1 MPNSESI
8 KQIFEQQKSGLLDG
22 LQKSGHP
29 VAVLFG
35 GQAACGKS
43 ALISKANELYPNT
56 SFLNIDGDQ
65 YRIFHP
71 DYKCLTH
78 DYYSFSE
85 QTQICSSIFTQGL
98 IQAAINNHYSTTIEG
113 TLRTLETPLRTATEL
128 RKNGFKVCIM
138 AIAAPYELTELGAL
152 IRYAQ
157 EIRRKGVGRLV
168 DFKSARL
175 AYDNMPSTVDVLYS
189 RQAVD
194 EIYIYSRFAN
204 TLEMNYVL
212 NNRNW
217 NIKDIPSN
225 IIETS
230 RQRQRQDQVEIGRII
245 SLSEQLR
252 GYIPAEVKSLFE
264 EKLQAV
270 QSLIKS

>member
-71 DYKCLTH
+71 DYKRLTH

-157 EIRRKGVGRLV
+157 EIRRKGFGRLV

-175 AYDNMPSTVDVLYS
+175 AYENMPQTMDALYS

-194 EIYIYSRFAN
+194 EIFIYSRFAD
-204 TLEMNYVL
+204 TLEKHYAL
-212 NNRNW
+212 SDKIW
-217 NIKDIPSN
+217 NDDTMPSN
-225 IIETS
+225 IIGVS
-230 RQRQRQDQVEIGRII
+230 RDRQLQEMPEIKKII
-245 SLSEQLR
+245 SQSEQLR
-252 GYIPAEVKSLFE
+252 IYISPEVKSLFE
-264 EKLQAV
+264 EKLLAV
-270 QSLIKS
+270 KKLIK

>member
-1 MPNSESI
+1 MPDSKSI

-22 LQKSGHP
+22 LQKTDHP

-43 ALISKANELYPNT
+43 SLISKANEMFPGM

-71 DYKCLTH
+71 EYKILTQ
-78 DYYSFSE
+78 DIYSFSK
-85 QTQICSSIFTQGL
+85 QTQEYSNIFTQCL
-98 IQAAINNHYSTTIEG
+98 IEAAITHSFSTTIEG

-128 RKNGFKVCIM
+128 RNNGFKVCIM

-157 EIRRKGVGRLV
+157 EIRRKGFGRLV

-175 AYDNMPSTVDVLYS
+175 AYENIPSTLDTLYS

-204 TLEMNYVL
+204 TLETHYLL
-212 NNRNW
+212 NNQRWNDEIMPSDIVKFSRN
-217 NIKDIPSN
+217 
-225 IIETS
+225 
-230 RQRQRQDQVEIGRII
+230 RQLQDEAEIAKII

-252 GYIPAEVKSLFE
+252 NDIPLEVKSLFE
-264 EKLQAV
+264 EKILTV
-270 QSLIKS
+270 QRLIKS

>member
-1 MPNSESI
+1 MLDSKRINL
-8 KQIFEQQKSGLLDG
+8 IFEQQKLGLLDG
-22 LQKSGHP
+22 LQKSDHP
-29 VAVLFG
+29 VAILFG

-43 ALISKANELYPNT
+43 ALISKANELFPNT
-56 SFLNIDGDQ
+56 SFLNIDGNQ
-65 YRIFHP
+65 YRVFHP
-71 DYKCLTH
+71 NYKCLTQ
-78 DYYSFSE
+78 DYYRFSE
-85 QTQICSSIFTQGL
+85 QTQICSSIFTQCM
-98 IQAAINNHYSTTIEG
+98 IQAAIDNHYSTTIEG
-113 TLRTLETPLRTATEL
+113 TLRTLETPLHTAVEL
-128 RKNGFKVCIM
+128 RNSGFKVYVM
-138 AIAAPYELTELGAL
+138 AIAAPFELTELGAL

-157 EIRRKGVGRLV
+157 EIRRKGFGRLV
-168 DFKSARL
+168 DFNSARL

-217 NIKDIPSN
+217 NSKDIPSN

-230 RQRQRQDQVEIGRII
+230 RQRQRQNQVEIGRII